1 MKKILVNEL
10 MVPISEYATVLEGAT
25 LYEAVM
31 ELEKAQEAYKKS
43 KYSHRGVLV
52 LNNKGRVI
60 GKISQMDFL
69 FAIEPKDAN
78 LIQIRENR
86 RFGFTRKAVA
96 LQQEEYLKLSPPNT
110 DVYTLVSKM
119 SVIDY
124 MQTPTEGEYVNE
136 KASLNT
142 AIHQLTA
149 GSNLSLLVTR
159 GEAIVGVLRLS
170 DVFAATF
177 YSMKNS
183 DSQLSEKAAG

>member
-10 MVPISEYATVLEGAT
+10 MVPISEYATVSEGAT

-31 ELEKAQEAYKKS
+31 ELEKAQEVYKKS